1 LSHEDEV
8 TDKCEQNARFHLSL
22 QAEAFHEVL
31 SYRAPPVYKSATGT
45 DPVFVLEN
53 MSRIGNSLSTFLA
66 ANDGS
71 SVTSEEAIYF
81 NLLSVL
87 SGLILLS
94 TSLDRPAAE
103 ETLPALIES
112 AETALGSLQGVL
124 SSSGG
129 TGVEEATVN
138 LSKLHGLTILRDSA
152 VATRLTC
159 QWVLAHNE
167 KEKERDRSGQSGV
180 PKDVVAQVK
189 HLQTTS
195 EATSKFG
202 KTWLSTLQ
210 SHVGGVD
217 FRKQVQTQL
226 SGDHLSGIDTSR
238 TLDNVIASWKATLKG
253 WQDVRWE

>member
-1 LSHEDEV
+1 MRSRR
-8 TDKCEQNARFHLSL
+8 TDNCEQNARSHLSL

-45 DPVFVLEN
+45 DPVFVLEH

-66 ANDGS
+66 AGDGS

-103 ETLPALIES
+103 ETLPALVES
-112 AETALGSLQGVL
+112 AETALESLKDVL
-124 SSSGG
+124 SSSDS
-129 TGVEEATVN
+129 TAAEEATVN
-138 LSKLHGLTILRDSA
+138 LTKLHGLTILRDSA
-152 VATRLTC
+152 LATRLAC
-159 QWVLAHNE
+159 QWILAHNE
-167 KEKERDRSGQSGV
+167 KEKERDRSGQSGL
-180 PKDVVAQVK
+180 PKDVVTQMK
-189 HLQTTS
+189 HLQTTA

-210 SHVGGVD
+210 SHVGSVD

-226 SGDHLSGIDTSR
+226 SSDQLQGLDITK
-238 TLDNVIASWKATLKG
+238 TLDNVIASWKTTLKG

>member
-1 LSHEDEV
+1 M
-8 TDKCEQNARFHLSL
+8 
-22 QAEAFHEVL
+22 
-31 SYRAPPVYKSATGT
+31 
-45 DPVFVLEN
+45 FVLEH

-66 ANDGS
+66 VGDDS

-103 ETLPALIES
+103 ETLPALVES
-112 AETALGSLQGVL
+112 AKTALGSLQGVL

-129 TGVEEATVN
+129 TGAEEATVN
-138 LSKLHGLTILRDSA
+138 LSNLHGLTILRDSA

-159 QWVLAHNE
+159 QWILAHNE
-167 KEKERDRSGQSGV
+167 KEKERDRSGQSGL

-189 HLQTTS
+189 HLQTAAES
-195 EATSKFG
+195 SSKFG

-210 SHVGGVD
+210 SQVGGAD
-217 FRKQVQTQL
+217 FRKHAQAQL
-226 SGDHLSGIDTSR
+226 SGDQLSGLDTSR
-238 TLDNVIASWKATLKG
+238 TLDHVIASWKATLKG